1 MNGII
6 IVNKPQGFTSHDV
19 VAKLRGILHQ
29 KKIGHTGTLD
39 PDATGVLPVLC
50 GCATRLSDIITDET
64 KSYEAVM
71 QLGIVTDTQDISGRV
86 IKENSVTVSEGE
98 IREAVSGFIGDISQI
113 PPMYSAIKING
124 KKLYEIARAGR
135 EVERESRQI
144 HIEKIEI
151 TDISLPYVTIK
162 VDCSKGTYI
171 RTLCNDIGEKLLCG
185 AAMTQLVRTKVGRF
199 SLDKSH
205 TLDEI
210 SQSPEEY
217 IIPLE
222 EALSG
227 FPEFAVESQHEK
239 ALLNGNAIKTNWGSG
254 YTGPELTVLK
264 DSCGH
269 IIGLFKINNDGA
281 FHPERM
287 LTGN

>member
-86 IKENSVTVSEGE
+86 IKETSVTVSEDE
-98 IREAVSGFIGDISQI
+98 LCDVVSSFIGDISQI
-113 PPMYSAIKING
+113 PPMYSAIKVNG

-135 EVERESRQI
+135 EIERESRQI
-144 HIEKIEI
+144 HIDNIEI

-162 VDCSKGTYI
+162 VNCSKGTYI
-171 RTLCNDIGEKLLCG
+171 RTLCNDIGEKLHCG
-185 AAMTQLVRTKVGRF
+185 ATMTRLVRTKVGRF
-199 SLDKSH
+199 SLDKAH

-210 SQSPEEY
+210 EASPEAY
-217 IIPLE
+217 VISLE
-222 EALSG
+222 DALAG
-227 FPEFAVESQHEK
+227 FPEFTVEPEHEK
-239 ALLNGNAIKTNWGSG
+239 ALLNGNAIKISWGSG
-254 YTGPELTVLK
+254 YTGHGLTVLK
-264 DSCGH
+264 DSSGH
-269 IIGLFKINNDGA
+269 IIGLFKVNDDGA